1 VLSHGLVALVSLGIG
16 AAAGGNPSS
25 QTGASATPAPTV
37 TVTRTVTATAAAAP
51 TGGTGKSGGTAA
63 SGTNGSDSGQA
74 PAVSVPGDG
83 EYNVGTDMQP
93 GTYRTKGPADGTPE
107 CYWERDKDSSGSF
120 NSIIANDN
128 LAGSGLVTVAKGEIF
143 KSQGCQTWTKTG

>member
-16 AAAGGNPSS
+16 AAAGGSPSS
-25 QTGASATPAPTV
+25 QASASATPAPTV
-37 TVTRTVTATAAAAP
+37 TVTVTAAAAP
-51 TGGTGKSGGTAA
+51 TGGTGKSGGTGG

-74 PAVSVPGDG
+74 PAISVPGDG

-93 GTYRTKGPADGTPE
+93 GTYRTKGPAYGTPG

-128 LAGSGLVTVAKGEIF
+128 LTGSGLVTVAKGEIF